1 MKRFIGAMLV
11 CILLAAVCGCSVF
24 SSKSKDTGK
33 KKEREVKVLGIP
45 IVHTK
50 EKVDD

>member
-1 MKRFIGAMLV
+1 MKRFIGVMLV
-11 CILLAAVCGCSVF
+11 CVFLAAIYGCSVF

-50 EKVDD
+50 EKAEE

>member
-1 MKRFIGAMLV
+1 MRRFIGVVLV
-11 CILLAAVCGCSVF
+11 CVFLAAVCGCSVF
-24 SSKSKDTGK
+24 CSKSKDTGK

-50 EKVDD
+50 EKVDE

>member
-1 MKRFIGAMLV
+1 MKRFTGV
-11 CILLAAVCGCSVF
+11 ILLCVSLVALCGCTLV

-45 IVHTK
+45 LMHTE
-50 EKVDD
+50 EKVNK

>member
-1 MKRFIGAMLV
+1 MKRFIGVALV
-11 CILLAAVCGCSVF
+11 CAFLTAICGCALF

-33 KKEREVKVLGIP
+33 KKEREVKVLGLP

-50 EKVDD
+50 EKMEE